1 MRIDNLGKIDLPGG
15 VEPGACLASANQIVL
30 VLRWRDTCTVVGLQ
44 FDPDRP
50 QFRQIWHHELA
61 GNVEHQWTGHSV
73 VMNFPS
79 LLLTEDNLLYVIG
92 GTERLLLN
100 ADSGLPIL
108 QTAGLASPTAQ
119 ASLVGQEILVPEG
132 QALSAYDV
140 TSLRLN
146 WQRQTPEKRWAF
158 ASVVNGLLPLQSE
171 LDETSTLWQIDSH
184 QVWSVPDAPY
194 LKLVPVIHHSNII
207 VLSGVGPP
215 NYCFALDLKTN
226 ALQWSFDCSRLI
238 PLTSQIEGILPFPN
252 PAAISYK
259 EQILIATAKPTLE
272 AVSISDGRCLWQV
285 NLSSAPT
292 ALAKDA
298 DVIWIGTFSGEVLVI
313 DTNNGTILAQIN
325 VSDYPISILPLS
337 KNANQLEAII
347 LGRLKTMYKVRS
359 FL

>member
-1 MRIDNLGKIDLPGG
+1 MKIDNLGKIDLPGG
-15 VEPGACLASANQIVL
+15 VEPGACLTSANQIVL

-44 FDPDRP
+44 FAPDRP
-50 QFRQIWHHELA
+50 QFRQIWHHEFT
-61 GNVEHQWTGHSV
+61 GNVEHQWAGHSI

-92 GTERLLLN
+92 GTERLLI
-100 ADSGLPIL
+100 DTEKGLPIV
-108 QTAGLASPTAQ
+108 QTTGLTSPTAT
-119 ASLVGQEILVPEG
+119 ASLVNNEILVPEG
-132 QALSAYDV
+132 QALSAYDA

-146 WQRQTPEKRWAF
+146 WRQPTPQKRWAF
-158 ASVVNGLLPLQSE
+158 ASVVNRLLPLQSE
-171 LDETSTLWQIDSH
+171 LDETSILWHIDSH
-184 QVWSVPDAPY
+184 QLWSLPNAPY
-194 LKLVPVIHHSNII
+194 LTLVPVTHHSSIV

-272 AVSISDGRCLWQV
+272 AVSISDGRCLWQI

-292 ALAKDA
+292 ELAQNA
-298 DVIWIGTFSGEVLVI
+298 DITWIATFSGELLAVN
-313 DTNNGTILAQIN
+313 TSNGKIFAQAT

-337 KNANQLEAII
+337 KSTNQLEAII
-347 LGRLKTMYKVRS
+347 LGRLKTMYKVTT
-359 FL
+359 